1 MFGILVS
8 SFYTILGWVFRQFVI
23 KFVVVMAIYVMIASL
38 VNNLAEF
45 MGGSARCCSLSFNP
59 SGLSNVLSGL
69 PSGVWF
75 WLDLFSFTQ
84 GACLI
89 VTAMVYRFLIRRIPF
104 VG

>member
-1 MFGILVS
+1 MYGILLS
-8 SFYTILGWVFRQFVI
+8 ALYTVGGWVFRQVVI
-23 KFVVVMAIYVMIASL
+23 KFLVVMAIYVMIASL

-45 MGGSARCCSLSFNP
+45 MGGSAACCSLSFNP
-59 SGLSNVLSGL
+59 AGLSNVLSLL
-69 PSGVWF
+69 PNGVWF

-84 GACLI
+84 GACLV